1 MTEMTRRLLPA
12 GTTAA
17 PFAGWARVVDAAVP
31 KDTAV
36 FAKQA
41 DTGAAARNLP
51 PHPLLAL
58 GGHRAMSAK
67 CQSGR
72 QSPRRLPMGRFSLAT
87 TLSYAQAGLFVR
99 SSRRSWQSFSA
110 AASQIDEMA
119 V

>member
-51 PHPLLAL
+51 ADVRVPE
-58 GGHRAMSAK
+58 GCRW
-67 CQSGR
+67 
-72 QSPRRLPMGRFSLAT
+72 
-87 TLSYAQAGLFVR
+87 AG
-99 SSRRSWQSFSA
+99 SR
-110 AASQIDEMA
+110 
-119 V
+119 